1 MNSLEDILIILGS
14 VKSDLFKKYR
24 IKFLAVLESSLSD
37 EPILTA
43 GIGIIVEFND
53 VTSQEFV
60 NLQTYL
66 SELLRRSVHL
76 IVKNG
81 MSEEMFN
88 RMKADMHVLKD

>member
-14 VKSDLFKKYR
+14 VKADLFKKYR

-43 GIGIIVEFND
+43 GIGIVVEFND
-53 VTSQEFV
+53 VSSQEFV
-60 NLQTYL
+60 NLQTHL

-81 MSEEMFN
+81 MNEEMFN